1 MSWTFRPRRRC
12 IRMIVT
18 ESYSDSASKRIRTRM
33 ESSIWRSVLAGEAAR
48 AVQGFHR
55 HDVVIR
61 IMRFIAQRPVA
72 DLQIAHIR
80 LASVDEMVRIAAAGF
95 EACAHAG

>member
-33 ESSIWRSVLAGEAAR
+33 ESSIWRSVLAGEPAR

-61 IMRFIAQRPVA
+61 IMGFIAKRRVA
-72 DLQIAHIR
+72 ALQVDDTR
-80 LASVDEMVRIAAAGF
+80 LASVDEMVRSAADGLG
-95 EACAHAG
+95 ACAHAG